1 MDHEIVEL
9 WLVRHGETTYNAAR
23 RIAGWCDPPLTDL
36 GRQQA
41 MAVGPKLDGT
51 KFDSVWSSNLQRAVE
66 TSRLAWGDATPDE
79 RLRECNFGAWEGRP
93 FDEVDAAAGAAK
105 VQAAARRLGRINGQ
119 VRLEAVS
126 ARFGPDNALELA
138 GGMDVIVDGTDNFA
152 SRFVINDLAVQ
163 EGIPWVFAGVVG
175 AEGQTMTVVP
185 GRTPCLR
192 CVFESPPP
200 PCLDPSCRSA
210 GVLGPAVAALAAL
223 EAMEALKILSGRP
236 DSASRWLRKFDFW
249 SGGFQQI
256 DLAEACERSDCPC
269 CKRRQFDFLHP

>member
-1 MDHEIVEL
+1 M
-9 WLVRHGETTYNAAR
+9 TQPSTAA
-23 RIAGWCDPPLTDL
+23 AGRYLRQVVYPGL
-36 GRQQA
+36 GA
-41 MAVGPKLDGT
+41 AG
-51 KFDSVWSSNLQRAVE
+51 QR
-66 TSRLAWGDATPDE
+66 RLAASSALVVGVGGLGCTVADLLARAGVGHL
-79 RLRECNFGAWEGRP
+79 RLVDDDRVSLENLHRQVL